1 MAGYTAGDRISAEY
15 YASVY
20 KPALA
25 GWRSERV
32 RAVLEV
38 ISPGK
43 ARVISAE
50 MEQAGARRQEYNV
63 RRAEAEQV
71 GAVKIISRLTGVKL
85 VSAAD
90 AGAERECAL

>member
-32 RAVLEV
+32 RAVLE
-38 ISPGK
+38 
-43 ARVISAE
+43 VISAE